1 MTKKDL
7 RVIKTRAL
15 IRRGFISL
23 IDSKGFSPITVQD
36 IAAEAQ
42 IGRGTFYLH
51 YQDKYDLLQK
61 LTDEVLNDLASCIQT
76 SLHIQNG
83 VFYVKALEDML
94 VIVFNQIKDNS
105 MFYKTMLTA
114 EDIPNF
120 QQHLSK
126 FLFQKFKMEFHN
138 LEIDVNQLDFPHDML
153 FSYLSS
159 SVVGIIDWWLQNN
172 MKFSAE
178 YMAEK
183 MAALFVQGPL
193 TLFGM
198 KVQLD

>member
-1 MTKKDL
+1 MSKEDL
-7 RVIKTRAL
+7 RVIKTKAL
-15 IRRGFISL
+15 IRSAFISL

-36 IAAEAQ
+36 IASEAQ

-51 YQDKYDLLQK
+51 YQDKYDLLKK
-61 LTDEVLNDLASCIQT
+61 LTDGVLNDLASCIQT

-83 VFYVKALEDML
+83 VFYAKALEGML
-94 VIVFNQIKDNS
+94 VIVFDQIRDNS

-120 QQHLSK
+120 QQHLTK
-126 FLFQKFKMEFHN
+126 FLFDKFKIEFLK
-138 LEIDVNQLDFPHDML
+138 LEIDVNRLDFPHDML

-159 SVVGIIDWWLQNN
+159 SVVGIIDWWLKNN
-172 MKFSAE
+172 MMFSTE

-183 MAALFVQGPL
+183 MAALFSQGPL
-193 TLFGM
+193 NLIGM
-198 KVQLD
+198 QVKFD